1 MFTRD
6 KETPPA
12 KRDFLELDTPPLRLG
27 QGEPGQR
34 YIDDAHGEFGITP
47 GRLDDFESPLEVDED
62 TPSPPSS
69 SDTHYTTEPEPE
81 PVLQPGSVLGGEVKL
96 VKALGRGAF
105 STVWLGE
112 RGGNVVAVKVAP
124 SDDRVTRSSYEREAE
139 IIKVRFFILHAERH
153 SVFKYPFY
161 IAHTPSADNPSAF
174 YNTFTT
180 CASAAVYARL

>member
-139 IIKVRFFILHAERH
+139 IIKVRLL
-153 SVFKYPFY
+153 FY
-161 IAHTPSADNPSAF
+161 TSRDIPHLTPVLYS
-174 YNTFTT
+174 T
-180 CASAAVYARL
+180 YAIR